1 MKKAKT
7 RKLLLLISILPAM
20 LLAGCSKEK
29 EQFPEVIDSII
40 SKNLGSVLAQD
51 SLHAY
56 GMCCTLDSIGGIK
69 DYFLSKYVR
78 TTNDTIWQ
86 VKIDLPDSELV
97 NMGYGEQVM
106 YDDWIAS
113 WEQLIDVEDFVVLPV
128 IGTNERYYPPTTHIV
143 YCYVYSNQS
152 GNLINR
158 VRTTFPDLYAGF
170 IRWNNGEL
178 LILKELDAGLQA
190 DSRNGFIRLNSKGET
205 VEETSGNASLHPC
218 KNPIILSEIEYL
230 CYELDEGVYN
240 LYKGT
245 YDGYPKWIGLYW
257 RIKEMFPNEKY
268 TPTYTIK
275 TVSFID
281 GVIHFFV
288 DIIFYDGHKEEH
300 EILIDYSNLE

>member
-20 LLAGCSKEK
+20 LLAGCSEEE
-29 EQFPEVIDSII
+29 EQFPEVINSTIT
-40 SKNLGSVLAQD
+40 KKLGSVLAQD

-56 GMCCTLDSIGGIK
+56 EMCCTLDSVGGVK

-78 TTNDTIWQ
+78 STNDTIWQ

-97 NMGYGEQVM
+97 NIGYGEQVM

-113 WEQLIDVEDFVVLPV
+113 WEQLIDVEDFVALPV
-128 IGTNERYYPPTTHIV
+128 IGTNEWYYPPTTHVV

-178 LILKELDAGLQA
+178 LILKELDEGLQYG
-190 DSRNGFIRLNSKGET
+190 DNLNGFIRLNSKGAA
-205 VEETSGNASLHPC
+205 VEETTGNANLHPC
-218 KNPIILSEIEYL
+218 KNPIILSETEYL
-230 CYELDEGVYN
+230 CYENSAGIYN
-240 LYKGT
+240 LYKGI
-245 YDGYPKWIGLYW
+245 DEGYPKSIDLH
-257 RIKEMFPNEKY
+257 IKEMFPNEKY
-268 TPTYTIK
+268 TPACIIK
-275 TVSFID
+275 SASFID

>member
-20 LLAGCSKEK
+20 LLAGCSE
-29 EQFPEVIDSII
+29 D
-40 SKNLGSVLAQD
+40 VLAQD

-56 GMCCTLDSIGGIK
+56 EMCCTLDSVGGVK

-97 NMGYGEQVM
+97 NIGYGEQVM

-113 WEQLIDVEDFVVLPV
+113 WEQLIDVEDFVD
-128 IGTNERYYPPTTHIV
+128 EWYYPPTTHVV

-178 LILKELDAGLQA
+178 LILKELDEGLQYG
-190 DSRNGFIRLNSKGET
+190 DNLNGFIRLNSKGAA
-205 VEETSGNASLHPC
+205 VEETTGNANLHPC
-218 KNPIILSEIEYL
+218 KNPIILSETEYL
-230 CYELDEGVYN
+230 CYENSAGIYN
-240 LYKGT
+240 LYKGI
-245 YDGYPKWIGLYW
+245 DEGYPKSIDLH
-257 RIKEMFPNEKY
+257 IKEMFPNEKY
-268 TPTYTIK
+268 TPACIIK
-275 TVSFID
+275 SASFID
-281 GVIHFFV
+281 RVIHFFV